1 LASAIRERHS
11 SPPGS
16 RAQRPSR
23 RDARSPARAAA
34 IIPLA
39 IASNYFGV
47 WLVRVTPEALFYR
60 ISYVL
65 VFLLG
70 AELTRQGAWDIV
82 SSVAAK

>member
-1 LASAIRERHS
+1 LKVAPYVGLGQFSGAGLVTSA
-11 SPPGS
+11 
-16 RAQRPSR
+16 AL
-23 RDARSPARAAA
+23 
-34 IIPLA
+34 IPLA

-82 SSVAAK
+82 TSVAAK